1 MATLFVDES
10 HDYRA
15 EAVAAFGG
23 IGRIQFTFENATAT
37 FFHSQFANGRSIFEF
52 SGISDTVTIDSG
64 VAGVN
69 NTIRV
74 DMDGAGTFSAAGWT
88 FVGTPPNILL
98 VGSSGTDTITGTS
111 QSDTILGAGGAD
123 TLNGGAGAD
132 TLEGGAGAD
141 TLNGGGGTDTA
152 SYANAPGGAGGLG
165 VTVVM
170 LNTALNTGDAAGDTY
185 SSIEN
190 IRGSAFDDLLAGNNV
205 ANFLFGGDGDDTL
218 NGQGGDDELSGG
230 DGEDTLNGQTEN
242 DELHGGNG
250 DDTLNGGAGNDDL
263 FGDADNDRLIGGL
276 GADALAGGSGT
287 DIASYES
294 ALAGVTA
301 LMLNAAQNT
310 GDAAGDTYSSIENLV
325 GSDFD
330 DVLGGTG
337 VANII
342 TGDDGDDELIGNGGD
357 DTLNGNNDDD
367 ILNGGLGADV
377 LNGGAGSDAA
387 SYANAT
393 AGVTVS
399 LLNPASN
406 TGEATGDRYSLI
418 ENLIGSRFDDTLTGS
433 TAANRLEGGDGNNSL
448 TGSIGADDLV
458 GGNGNDRFIYTA
470 GAEVVA
476 GESVAGGSNSG
487 GFDGL
492 VLQNAGSINFAPA
505 TLSGLEIV
513 QFFSGTSA
521 VTFADSQIG
530 SGGIGLVIGNAA
542 TLDTLIVNGK
552 SINLAGLSF
561 ITWATTD
568 VISLNGTGLTD
579 TITGTSQRDTI
590 SGAGG
595 PDTLDGRDGDD
606 LIDGGLGS
614 DTLIG
619 GIGNDT
625 LAGRGGNDTVNGGD
639 GNDTYDFTGGGLDI
653 DRFFD
658 QSGTSDRVVIDS
670 FSQILPSFGGLTT
683 GRDGNDLVIILT
695 TGTFRIVDHFNGHQ
709 IETIVASDTGQSMV
723 LANGLI
729 GGNGNGIIAG
739 SHKGETLDGRGGDDF
754 LFAGNGGDRLIGG
767 DGDDRLSGGH
777 GPDTFAFGPGF
788 GHDIVTDFSHADHIE
803 FDGGVF
809 QNFKQVQAAS
819 HQVGSDTVITLD
831 ADNSITLL
839 GVTSQSLHASD
850 FDFG

>member
-1 MATLFVDES
+1 
-10 HDYRA
+10 
-15 EAVAAFGG
+15 
-23 IGRIQFTFENATAT
+23 
-37 FFHSQFANGRSIFEF
+37 
-52 SGISDTVTIDSG
+52 
-64 VAGVN
+64 
-69 NTIRV
+69 
-74 DMDGAGTFSAAGWT
+74 
-88 FVGTPPNILL
+88 
-98 VGSSGTDTITGTS
+98 
-111 QSDTILGAGGAD
+111 
-123 TLNGGAGAD
+123 
-132 TLEGGAGAD
+132 
-141 TLNGGGGTDTA
+141 
-152 SYANAPGGAGGLG
+152 
-165 VTVVM
+165 M
-170 LNTALNTGDAAGDTY
+170 LNPAQNTGDAAGDTY

-190 IRGSAFDDLLAGNNV
+190 ITGSAFDDALAGNNV
-205 ANFLFGGDGDDTL
+205 ANLLSGGDGDDFL

-230 DGEDTLNGQTEN
+230 DGEDTLNGQTED

-250 DDTLNGGAGNDDL
+250 DDTLNGGAGDDDL

-310 GDAAGDTYSSIENLV
+310 GDAAGDTYLLIENLV

-330 DVLGGTG
+330 DVLGGTD
-337 VANII
+337 VANRI
-342 TGDDGDDELIGNGGD
+342 TGDNGDDELIGNAGN
-357 DTLNGNNDDD
+357 DTLNGDNGDD

-377 LNGGAGSDAA
+377 LNGGSGSDTA
-387 SYANAT
+387 SYANAK
-393 AGVTVS
+393 GLTVS
-399 LLNPASN
+399 LLNAASN
-406 TGEATGDRYSLI
+406 TGEAAGDSYSLI
-418 ENLIGSRFDDTLTGS
+418 ENLIGSQFDDTLTGS
-433 TAANRLEGGDGNNSL
+433 TAANRLEGGDGNDSL

-470 GAEVVA
+470 GAEVVT
-476 GESVAGGSNSG
+476 GESVAGGNNSG

-492 VLQNAGSINFAPA
+492 VFQNAGSINFAPA

-521 VTFADSQIG
+521 VTFAASQIG

-595 PDTLDGRDGDD
+595 
-606 LIDGGLGS
+606 
-614 DTLIG
+614 
-619 GIGNDT
+619 NDT
-625 LAGRGGNDTVNGGD
+625 LNGGGGDDTLVGSGGNDNVNGGA
-639 GNDTYDFTGGGLDI
+639 GNDTYDFTGGGLAF

-658 QSGTSDRVVIDS
+658 ESGTSDRVVIDS

-695 TGTFRIVDHFNGHQ
+695 TGTLRIVDHFNGHQ
-709 IETIVASDTGQSMV
+709 IESIATPDGQSMV
-723 LANGLI
+723 LANGLV
-729 GGNGNGIIAG
+729 GGNGSGIIAG
-739 SHKGETLDGRGGDDF
+739 THKGETLDGLGGDDF
-754 LFAGNGGDRLIGG
+754 LFAGNGRDRLIGG
-767 DGDDRLSGGH
+767 DGDDRLSGGQ
-777 GPDTFAFGPGF
+777 GPDAFVFGPGF
-788 GHDIVTDFSHADHIE
+788 GHDVVTDFSHADHIE

-819 HQVGSDTVITLD
+819 HQVGADTVIALD
-831 ADNSITLL
+831 AGNSITLL
-839 GVTSQSLHASD
+839 GVSLQSLHASH